1 MIIEAGYDLHL
12 LLFPDHSPA
21 GGLRMVCLDADLRV
35 TDVRTLIPAFTGVFD
50 HSALDSIEAAIPE
63 DDDLAPQLDTRFVGL
78 GYRVT
83 AISGYPDG
91 FDWERVKAVEE
102 RLARRGIQLLGIQ
115 VCDDE
120 SWASTGPM
128 YSFESY
134 ALDDLPRAIVIP
146 GPHPFASCECVAC
159 APKRQR
165 LRSVLN
171 MTSV

>member
-12 LLFPDHSPA
+12 LLFPDTSPP

-35 TDVRTLIPAFTGVFD
+35 TDVRTPIPVFAGIFD
-50 HSALDSIEAAIPE
+50 HSALDSIEAAIPN
-63 DDDLAPQLDTRFVGL
+63 DDDLMPQLDTRFVSL
-78 GYRVT
+78 GYRVRAT
-83 AISGYPDG
+83 SGYPEG

-102 RLARRGIQLLGIQ
+102 RLARRGVRLLGIQ
-115 VCDDE
+115 VSDGE

-159 APKRQR
+159 APRRQR
-165 LRSVLN
+165 LRSGPS
-171 MTSV
+171 TASV

>member
-1 MIIEAGYDLHL
+1 MMTTSRPNSTPVSWVSAIASQQ
-12 LLFPDHSPA
+12 P
-21 GGLRMVCLDADLRV
+21 RV
-35 TDVRTLIPAFTGVFD
+35 
-50 HSALDSIEAAIPE
+50 PE
-63 DDDLAPQLDTRFVGL
+63 
-78 GYRVT
+78 
-83 AISGYPDG
+83 G

-159 APKRQR
+159 APQRQR
-165 LRSVLN
+165 LRSAPPMAAV
-171 MTSV
+171 